1 MNEKIDIHTILKAEK
16 DVQMDSSYGAED
28 RLTSTFFNRFPANT
42 DETIVAAKVAII
54 DTTNNTNISM
64 YKSRLSL
71 CDVAK
76 IIVDIEDFDKRVE
89 SGDVNLV
96 EEIART
102 SKETYGVNLFS
113 FASKYCC
120 YHNVHVYEKDD
131 YSIFDNIVKKNLPDY
146 CDENLKIT
154 MNKIESWRNK
164 FDYTSFNTL
173 IGKILDANKI
183 TIPNRR
189 RAFDH
194 FLWYSNRTIGK

>member
-1 MNEKIDIHTILKAEK
+1 MKKIDTKTILKTDKE
-16 DVQMDSSYGAED
+16 VQEHPSYGAEET
-28 RLTSTFFNRFPANT
+28 LISTLFRQFPENT
-42 DETIVAAKVAII
+42 DATIVAAKVAII

-76 IIVDIEDFDKRVE
+76 TIVDIEDFDKRVE

-102 SKETYGVNLFS
+102 SKDKYGVNLFS

-146 CDENLKIT
+146 CNENLKIT
-154 MNKIESWRNK
+154 ANKIESWRNK

-173 IGKILDANKI
+173 IGKILDANRI

-194 FLWYSNRTIGK
+194 FLWYNNRTFGK

>member
-1 MNEKIDIHTILKAEK
+1 MKKLDSVAILEIEKAVQK
-16 DVQMDSSYGAED
+16 DPSYGPEE
-28 RLTSTFFNRFPANT
+28 RMICSFFNRFPTNT

-64 YKSRLSL
+64 YKSKMSL

-76 IIVDIEDFDKRVE
+76 IIVGINDFDKRVE
-89 SGDVNLV
+89 SGDETLV

-102 SKETYGVNLFS
+102 SKRKYGINLFS

-120 YHNVHVYEKDD
+120 YHNVHVYKKDD
-131 YSIFDNIVKKNLPDY
+131 YSIFDIIVKKNLPNY
-146 CDENLKIT
+146 CEENLKISA
-154 MNKIESWRNK
+154 NKIESWRNK
-164 FDYTSFNTL
+164 FDYKSFNEL
-173 IGKILDANKI
+173 IGNVLDTYEI

-194 FLWYSNRTIGK
+194 FLWYKNRSAIIQ